1 MPGIEAET
9 SPILE
14 LMTGADVM
22 VSPFDGVPAMTEK
35 LVVKHL
41 NAGAMLIQRKTHCDL
56 ASSVGYR
63 LNESLARMIVWTTR
77 PSQRVLLFI
86 GILEVGV
93 NGEAIVN
100 GNTCDPPLSWKSAQ
114 GAIDKWC
121 DRGGV
126 YRSLPESRLVG
137 EWLAMQEQH
146 LREYVDQ
153 PIKYVF
159 PNDVLRE
166 IDLSDPAQQLITVK
180 DWRRTV
186 ATLPGIGPELAGRIF
201 ESSVSFGVAMM
212 FLTDPEAAGLI
223 KGIGPK
229 TIQNIRDYLN
239 LRDGELICAAPEE
252 GGLLE
257 WLKASYPPK

>member
-1 MPGIEAET
+1 
-9 SPILE
+9 
-14 LMTGADVM
+14 
-22 VSPFDGVPAMTEK
+22 
-35 LVVKHL
+35 
-41 NAGAMLIQRKTHCDL
+41 
-56 ASSVGYR
+56 
-63 LNESLARMIVWTTR
+63 
-77 PSQRVLLFI
+77 
-86 GILEVGV
+86 
-93 NGEAIVN
+93 
-100 GNTCDPPLSWKSAQ
+100 
-114 GAIDKWC
+114 
-121 DRGGV
+121 
-126 YRSLPESRLVG
+126 
-137 EWLAMQEQH
+137 MQEQH